1 MSKSVYEMV
10 TERIIAELENGIIPW
25 EKPWSGIQDGAY
37 NRISNRPYSL
47 LNQMLLRHSGEYA
60 TMKQW
65 NQLGGKI
72 KKGSKSEIVVFWKIT
87 DIEETKDDGTK
98 EKKQIALLRYYNVFH
113 ISKVEG
119 VEPKQRKIHEIES
132 ITEAENILNNY
143 LNREKIHFE
152 QTASDKAYYSPL
164 QDLIHLPLTNQFKS
178 TEEYYSTAFHEA
190 VHSTGHS
197 SRLDRLT
204 TGANASFGSE
214 TYSKEELV
222 AEIGSASILNMLG
235 IETNKS
241 FRNSASYIQSWI
253 KVLKNDTR
261 FIVSATTKAEKAVKY
276 ILNDSTATA

>member
-1 MSKSVYEMV
+1 M
-10 TERIIAELENGIIPW
+10 
-25 EKPWSGIQDGAY
+25 
-37 NRISNRPYSL
+37 
-47 LNQMLLRHSGEYA
+47 
-60 TMKQW
+60 
-65 NQLGGKI
+65 
-72 KKGSKSEIVVFWKIT
+72 
-87 DIEETKDDGTK
+87 
-98 EKKQIALLRYYNVFH
+98 
-113 ISKVEG
+113 
-119 VEPKQRKIHEIES
+119 
-132 ITEAENILNNY
+132 
-143 LNREKIHFE
+143 
-152 QTASDKAYYSPL
+152 